1 MPKPAARSTCSWH
14 VLPSGGTSFS
24 SGGNIMLG
32 GSLGQFGA
40 GRSVGGNAFLVGGF
54 WNPDSGAPLAVTLD
68 SFTAQAEG
76 DAIRL
81 VWETA
86 SEIDHLGFNLY
97 RSVDDGQGNP
107 TPAAW
112 ARLNADLI
120 PSPSPGS
127 TMGQHYEWLDTG
139 VLGGQVYWYQLEA
152 VDLHGGDAGRGIGS
166 SRNQLNRSACQG
178 LAAAGNDAVTFRRT
192 HPHSAA

>member
-1 MPKPAARSTCSWH
+1 M
-14 VLPSGGTSFS
+14 
-24 SGGNIMLG
+24 
-32 GSLGQFGA
+32 
-40 GRSVGGNAFLVGGF
+40 GGF

-68 SFTAQAEG
+68 SFNAQAEG

-107 TPAAW
+107 TPTAW

-127 TMGQHYEWLDTG
+127 TIGQPYEWLDTEA
-139 VLGGQVYWYQLEA
+139 VSGQVYWYQLEA
-152 VDLHGGDAGRGIGS
+152 VDVQGGTQVVGS
-166 SRNQLNRSACQG
+166 VSAEINSP
-178 LAAAGNDAVTFRRT
+178 AAPSKVWL
-192 HPHSAA
+192 PLVVSP